1 MSDRLLLRSTDP
13 ADLLQMGGKAAA
25 LASLVETGCNV
36 PRFVVLTPAAFRQ
49 SLDHRQVEALDAG
62 RLDFDQVRPDPA
74 LLQQIVIESADW
86 GPGVAVRSS
95 GVDED
100 GLGHT
105 FAGQFESY
113 LFVERD
119 DLAQRI
125 VQVWASGFGERVRA
139 YRDHHGLGPA
149 EAPAVLIQ
157 QMVDADV
164 AGVAFSADPVTGR
177 RSVAVV
183 SAVHGL
189 GTALVGGDADADT
202 FRVGVSGEILERTMA
217 VKSHL
222 HRADP
227 ASATGVVEVDNEAEK
242 IEAWTLSSG
251 QAREVAHLAR
261 QAAGHFK
268 RPQDIEWALKDG
280 ELFLLQSRPITALS
294 QMPDPDGIRHLWD
307 NSNIVESYS
316 GVTTP
321 LTFTF
326 ALNAYEGV
334 YREFCRILGVPASR
348 IGEHELTFARMLG
361 LIRGRVYYNLLN
373 WYRMLSLLP
382 GFNVNR
388 EFMEGMMGVREG
400 LPDEIA
406 VELAGRSRGWF
417 RERID
422 LVRSV
427 FGLGLNHFL
436 LQRRIREFYGR
447 LEEALAPPEV
457 PLEEMRLDELVQ
469 DYRRLEASLLT
480 RWDAPLLNDFFAM
493 IHFGVL
499 GRLTAKWCG
508 DENGT
513 LQNDLVSQQGGM
525 ISAEPA
531 RRVLEMAAVA
541 RGGGE
546 ELCTLLREAP
556 LARAR
561 AAMQKVG
568 DLERGYQDYLGKFG
582 DRCLDE
588 LKLESSTLRDD
599 PTPLVRAI
607 GNTAEMDSAGRV
619 RPEGPTA
626 VEAAESRVRESLA
639 HNAGRRVVFGW
650 VLRHARDRV
659 RDRENLRF
667 ERTRL
672 FGRVRRIFVEAG
684 RRLWSEGRLD
694 DARDVF
700 YLEVPEIL
708 GFVEGTAT
716 VDDLGSLA
724 RVRRARFQ
732 EYLEED
738 APDDRFET
746 SGAVHVGNRFTSP
759 ADLGA
764 DTAAMQGDEFT
775 GLGCCPGVV
784 TGRVRVIRDPRGA
797 SLESGEIL
805 VAERTDPGWILLFP
819 SASAIL
825 VQRGSLLSHSAIV
838 AREMGIPAVV
848 SIPGLLTRLNTGDVV
863 EMDGSTGRV
872 RILERAE
879 G

>member
-1 MSDRLLLRSTDP
+1 
-13 ADLLQMGGKAAA
+13 
-25 LASLVETGCNV
+25 
-36 PRFVVLTPAAFRQ
+36 
-49 SLDHRQVEALDAG
+49 
-62 RLDFDQVRPDPA
+62 
-74 LLQQIVIESADW
+74 
-86 GPGVAVRSS
+86 
-95 GVDED
+95 
-100 GLGHT
+100 
-105 FAGQFESY
+105 
-113 LFVERD
+113 
-119 DLAQRI
+119 
-125 VQVWASGFGERVRA
+125 
-139 YRDHHGLGPA
+139 
-149 EAPAVLIQ
+149 
-157 QMVDADV
+157 
-164 AGVAFSADPVTGR
+164 
-177 RSVAVV
+177 
-183 SAVHGL
+183 
-189 GTALVGGDADADT
+189 
-202 FRVGVSGEILERTMA
+202 MA
-217 VKSHL
+217 VKSHR
-222 HRADP
+222 HSADP
-227 ASATGVVEVDNEAEK
+227 SSPTGVVEVENDPGMV
-242 IEAWTLSSG
+242 EAWTLSPE
-251 QAREVAHLAR
+251 QARAVADLAR
-261 QAAGHFK
+261 DAARHFG
-268 RPQDIEWALKDG
+268 RPQDIEWAFENG
-280 ELFLLQSRPITALS
+280 ELYLLQSRPITALS
-294 QMPDPDGIRHLWD
+294 GMPDPDGITYLWD

-348 IGEHELTFARMLG
+348 IAEHELTFARMLG

-406 VELAGRSRGWF
+406 VELAGRSRGWL
-417 RERID
+417 RERLD
-422 LVRSV
+422 LARSV
-427 FGLGLNHFL
+427 FGLVLNHFL
-436 LQRRIREFYGR
+436 LQRKIREFYGR
-447 LEEALAPPEV
+447 LERALAPPDV
-457 PLEEMRLDELVQ
+457 PLEDMRLDELVQ
-469 DYRRLEASLLT
+469 EYRRLEASLLT

-499 GRLTAKWCG
+499 GRLAAKWCG

-531 RRVLEMAAVA
+531 RRVLEMARIA
-541 RGGGE
+541 RGKDEQLGE
-546 ELCTLLREAP
+546 QLRGAP
-556 LARAR
+556 LAEAR
-561 AAMQKVG
+561 EAIRKIPE
-568 DLERGYQDYLGKFG
+568 LERAYQAYLEKFG

-607 GNTAEMDSAGRV
+607 GNTAGMEETRRPRSDTTATPAGEAEGRV
-619 RPEGPTA
+619 KQA
-626 VEAAESRVRESLA
+626 LA
-639 HNAGRRVVFGW
+639 GSAWRRNAFGW
-650 VLRHARDRV
+650 FLRHARDRV

-694 DARDVF
+694 DPRDVF

-716 VDDLGSLA
+716 VDDLGSIA
-724 RVRRARFQ
+724 RVRRARFD
-732 EYLEED
+732 EYREGA

-746 SGAVHVGNRFTSP
+746 SGAVHVGNRFTGSAT
-759 ADLGA
+759 ADPGDA
-764 DTAAMQGDEFT
+764 EGDEFS
-775 GLGCCPGVV
+775 GLGCCPGIVR
-784 TGRVRVIRDPRGA
+784 GRVRVIRDPREA

-819 SASAIL
+819 SAAAIL

-848 SIPGLLTRLNTGDVV
+848 SIPGLLARLNTGDLV
-863 EMDGSTGRV
+863 EMDGSSGRV
-872 RILERAE
+872 RILERAQP
-879 G
+879 